1 MCCNIF
7 FTIYFTHLIHNL
19 VLKITKFYVDGY
31 FQNKIMMKLNKFFP
45 NIRQVK
51 AKNLMKV
58 YGKNLLLLRK
68 KKLF

>member
-1 MCCNIF
+1 MKCAV
-7 FTIYFTHLIHNL
+7 IYFLRYILLNL

-31 FQNKIMMKLNKFFP
+31 FQNKTMMKLNKFFP

-58 YGKNLLLLRK
+58 YGKSLLLLRK